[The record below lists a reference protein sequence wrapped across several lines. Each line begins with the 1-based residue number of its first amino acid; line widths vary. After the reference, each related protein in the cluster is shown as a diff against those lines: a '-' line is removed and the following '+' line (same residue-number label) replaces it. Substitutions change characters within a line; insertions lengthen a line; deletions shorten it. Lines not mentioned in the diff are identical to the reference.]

1 MLDGNGSPHAGMPM
15 VPASNF
21 QEGVQFNAA
30 PFTVQGQQRGGDG
43 LIFPI
48 PMNRFVVFRGNMID
62 GGNIGFD
69 LGQGY
74 WLSDALCESNVMV
87 GLAHNNQS
95 SAMGP
100 IQHGGGMKLVV
111 RNNTVLV

>member
-1 MLDGNGSPHAGMPM
+1 MPIL
-15 VPASNF
+15 PASNF
-21 QEGVQFNAA
+21 KEGVQFNAA

-48 PMNRFVVFRGNMID
+48 QMNRFVVFRGNTID

-74 WLSDALCESNVMV
+74 WLSDALCESNVM
-87 GLAHNNQS
+87 GACEQTPFWEPFLY
-95 SAMGP
+95 
-100 IQHGGGMKLVV
+100 IK
-111 RNNTVLV
+111 

>member
-1 MLDGNGSPHAGMPM
+1 M
-15 VPASNF
+15 VPTSNF
-21 QEGVQFNAA
+21 QGQVQFNAA
-30 PFTVQGQQRGGDG
+30 PFTVQGEQRGGDG

-48 PMNRFVVFRGNMID
+48 PMNRFVVFRGNRID

-87 GLAHNNQS
+87 GLAHSNQTVDKAGTAS
-95 SAMGP
+95 GP
-100 IQHGGGMKLVV
+100 IVHGGGMKLVV
-111 RNNTVLV
+111 RNNTVLM